1 MSSRRRRT
9 RAAEPLQE
17 PPGTMLPYEPAVP
30 QVETFEER
38 VVKATRSLSAEKT
51 RVVRLCMEYGE
62 RNEICVLINRRKREY
77 YLHAKALKRSMSAIR
92 RQQNLVLK
100 ARTKKQLA
108 ERNADEERLATIR
121 KEYHACD
128 PEWLE
133 AHAYRTDA
141 GCRYANARIARLER
155 LLRDAG
161 GEW

>member
-1 MSSRRRRT
+1 MS
-9 RAAEPLQE
+9 P
-17 PPGTMLPYEPAVP
+17 
-30 QVETFEER
+30 
-38 VVKATRSLSAEKT
+38 EKT

-62 RNEICVLINRRKREY
+62 RNECCVLIRRLKRQY

-133 AHAYRTDA
+133 AHAYRSDA
-141 GCRYANARIARLER
+141 GCRYGDARIARLER
-155 LLRDAG
+155 LLREVG

>member
-1 MSSRRRRT
+1 
-9 RAAEPLQE
+9 
-17 PPGTMLPYEPAVP
+17 MLPYEPAVP

-38 VVKATRSLSAEKT
+38 VVKATRSLSPEKT

-133 AHAYRTDA
+133 AHAYRTDQ
-141 GCRYANARIARLER
+141 CRV
-155 LLRDAG
+155 
-161 GEW
+161 